1 MYATV
6 IPAGTLTIRATTDRS
21 SGCELWLNDDFV
33 GVFPSADA
41 AAQSVSR
48 HRSGCE
54 LIDEAHASLPDTID
68 AWQWISVSSRNAP
81 TDQPMFLMGSA
92 ETL

>member
-6 IPAGTLTIRATTDRS
+6 IPAGTLTIRAASDRS
-21 SGCELWLNDDFV
+21 DGCELWLNDDFV
-33 GVFPSADA
+33 GTFPSAAA

-48 HRSGCE
+48 HHSGCD
-54 LIDEAHASLPDTID
+54 LIDDVQAQVPESID
-68 AWQWISVSSRNAP
+68 AWQWISVSSR
-81 TDQPMFLMGSA
+81 TGKDQPMFLMGSPT

>member
-6 IPAGTLTIRATTDRS
+6 IPAGTLTIRAASDHS
-21 SGCELWLNDDFV
+21 IGCELWLNDDFV
-33 GVFPSADA
+33 GAFPSAAA

-48 HRSGCE
+48 HRSGCD
-54 LIDEAHASLPDTID
+54 LIDDVQAHLPDTID
-68 AWQWISVSSRNAP
+68 AWQWISVSSRSAP
-81 TDQPMFLMGSA
+81 DQPMFLMRSVP

>member
-6 IPAGTLTIRATTDRS
+6 IPAGTLTIRAATDRS
-21 SGCELWLNDDFV
+21 VGCELWLNDDFV
-33 GVFPSADA
+33 GTFPSAAA

-48 HRSGCE
+48 HSSGCD
-54 LIDEAHASLPDTID
+54 LIDEAQAQVPDTID
-68 AWQWISVSSRNAP
+68 SWQWISVSARNAM
-81 TDQPMFLMGSA
+81 DQPMFLMGSPT

>member
-6 IPAGTLTIRATTDRS
+6 IPAGTLTIRAATDQS
-21 SGCELWLNDDFV
+21 VGCELWLNDDFV
-33 GVFPSADA
+33 GAFPSAAA

-48 HRSGCE
+48 HRSGCD
-54 LIDEAHASLPDTID
+54 LIDDAHAHVPDTID
-68 AWQWISVSSRNAP
+68 AWQWISVSSRTAK
-81 TDQPMFLMGSA
+81 DQPMFLMGSPA